1 MAYFWNPGLS
11 YPPKRPKQLFSSM
24 PQSQQDNCDNVK
36 REWKKSLENPFFIVT
51 LLDKTKTST
60 YTIEKEKYLALYL
73 SRPTVNFVI

>member
-11 YPPKRPKQLFSSM
+11 YPPKRPKHLCSSM

-51 LLDKTKTST
+51 LYSTKQRHPP
-60 YTIEKEKYLALYL
+60 IK
-73 SRPTVNFVI
+73 